1 MKQAIQQK
9 PSVEEVYSA
18 LDKIMRLPSSVGFT
32 GYAQSYANA
41 ALIMQ
46 MTDRAL
52 EVQLLYVLNNLQ
64 QWRGEEAREVKKL
77 LRAYAGA
84 K

>member
-1 MKQAIQQK
+1 MSIKVK
-9 PSVEEVYSA
+9 PSVEEVRLA
-18 LDKIMRLPSSVGFT
+18 LGKIMKLPSSVGFT

-41 ALIMQ
+41 ALQMQ

-77 LRAYAGA
+77 LKAYAGV